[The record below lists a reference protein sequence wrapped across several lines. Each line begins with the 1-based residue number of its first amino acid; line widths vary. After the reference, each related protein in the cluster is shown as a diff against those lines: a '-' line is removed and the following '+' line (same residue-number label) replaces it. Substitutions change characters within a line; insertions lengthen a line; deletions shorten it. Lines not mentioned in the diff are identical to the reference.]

1 MTPTLDKNVY
11 SRIDWRFTSYNLKLM
26 QLLKID
32 KSTYK
37 KRLNII
43 TIALVAA
50 LALLSVGF
58 GSLLIANF
66 GAQQGTTE
74 STGNFHLNL
83 IGVIAAAIVC
93 ASAMSFLKE
102 TPYFHEVY
110 YVWRLKALQNRIYRK
125 LKGIKERGASND
137 RDALIIL
144 NFYYRSL
151 KEVYLLDNNTLTL
164 PELET
169 NISQIQQQIEDL
181 NLEISIDDF
190 NDNLLK

>member
-1 MTPTLDKNVY
+1 
-11 SRIDWRFTSYNLKLM
+11 M

-37 KRLNII
+37 QRLNII
-43 TIALVAA
+43 TIGLVAT

-58 GSLLIANF
+58 GSLLIAYF
-66 GAQQGTTE
+66 GAQQATVE

-83 IGVIAAAIVC
+83 LGVIAAALVC
-93 ASAMSFLKE
+93 AVAMSYLKG

-110 YVWRLKALQNRIYRK
+110 YVWRLKALQNRIYRR
-125 LKGIKERGASND
+125 LKGIKQRGADND
-137 RDALIIL
+137 RQALIIL

-169 NISQIQQQIEDL
+169 NISRIQQQIEDL
-181 NLEISIDDF
+181 NLEISVDDF
-190 NDNLLK
+190 EERLLK

>member
-1 MTPTLDKNVY
+1 
-11 SRIDWRFTSYNLKLM
+11 M

-37 KRLNII
+37 QRLNII
-43 TIALVAA
+43 TIGLVAT

-58 GSLLIANF
+58 GSLLIAYF
-66 GAQQGTTE
+66 GAQQATAE

-83 IGVIAAAIVC
+83 LGVIAAALVC
-93 ASAMSFLKE
+93 AVAMSYLKG

-110 YVWRLKALQNRIYRK
+110 YVWRLKALQNRIYRR
-125 LKGIKERGASND
+125 LKGIKQRGADND
-137 RDALIIL
+137 RQALIIL

-169 NISQIQQQIEDL
+169 NISRIQQQIEDL
-181 NLEISIDDF
+181 NLEISVDDF
-190 NDNLLK
+190 EERLLK